1 MRLNKTAVAVLAVSG
16 VAAAAPV
23 ASAQST
29 PVQEGYSTPS
39 GVVQTQ
45 IRNNTPAPPEAT
57 VEAKTT
63 VQAPAAKSSQLPFTG
78 LDVGLVLATGAMLL
92 AAGLGIRRL
101 SRSNGAA

>member
-1 MRLNKTAVAVLAVSG
+1 MRHHKTAIAVLAVSG

-45 IRNNTPAPPEAT
+45 IRNNTPAPPAT
-57 VEAKTT
+57 TVAAKTT
-63 VQAPAAKSSQLPFTG
+63 VQAPAAQSSQLPFTG

-92 AAGLGIRRL
+92 AAGFGIRRL
-101 SRSNGAA
+101 SRANGAA

>member
-1 MRLNKTAVAVLAVSG
+1 MRTKKTAIAVLAVSG
-16 VAAAAPV
+16 LVAAAPV
-23 ASAQST
+23 ASAQNT

-45 IRNNTPAPPEAT
+45 IKNHTPAPPAAN

-92 AAGLGIRRL
+92 LAGLGIRRL
-101 SRSNGAA
+101 SRANGAA

>member
-1 MRLNKTAVAVLAVSG
+1 MRLNKTVIAVLAVSG
-16 VAAAAPV
+16 LAAAAPV

-45 IRNNTPAPPEAT
+45 IRNNTPAPPEAAT
-57 VEAKTT
+57 EAKTT

-78 LDVGLVLATGAMLL
+78 LDVGLVLATGLLLL
-92 AAGLGIRRL
+92 AAGLGIRRM
-101 SRSNGAA
+101 SRANGAA